1 MAIGFNLVPAD
12 IRVPGQYIEI
22 DNSKAYRGLSGI
34 PTKVLVIGQKLA
46 SGTQAPL
53 EPVLVTR
60 ADQAVKM
67 FGKGSQLAHMM
78 EKFLNANSYTPVYAI
93 AQVDD
98 GAAVAATGSITFAG
112 PASAAGTLNLYIG
125 GRRVRTLVTAA
136 QTAAQVATALIS
148 AINANAD
155 LPVTAVI
162 DGVNT
167 AKVNITARNKGEVGN
182 TLDLRF
188 NYYQDQTLPA
198 GLTAAIAAM
207 AGGTGNPDVTDVIDA
222 IGDDVWYTDFVMPY
236 TDSSNLAA
244 MEEELTDRF
253 GPLKMI
259 DGHLFTGHYASHA
272 DLVTYGLTK
281 NSPHCTTMGGHKL
294 PTPPYEFAAALAGIS
309 AYQMKID
316 PARPLQTLIVPGVL
330 PPAPDD
336 RFNME
341 ERNILLY
348 NGISTFRVDT
358 GGNVV
363 IERVVTNYRENSFGA
378 IDPSYLDIET
388 LKTLTYLRFDTRNFI
403 ALQYPRYKLADDGT
417 RFGRGQN
424 VVTPSVIRASLIARF
439 RLWEEV
445 GLVENIEQF
454 KEDLIVERDVNDPN
468 RINALIPPDIINQFR
483 VFAGLV
489 QYRL

>member
-12 IRVPGQYIEI
+12 TRVPGQYIEI
-22 DNSKAYRGLSGI
+22 NNSKAYRGLSGI

-53 EPVLVTR
+53 KPVLVTR
-60 ADQAVKM
+60 ADQAAAL

-78 EKFLNANSYTPVYAI
+78 EKFLKANSYTPVYAI
-93 AQVDD
+93 AQADD
-98 GAAVAATGSITFAG
+98 GAAAAAAGSLTFGG

-136 QTAAQVATALIS
+136 QTAAQVATALS
-148 AINANAD
+148 GAINADTD
-155 LPVTAVI
+155 LPVTAAI

-188 NYYQDQTLPA
+188 NYFQDQTLPA
-198 GLTAAIAAM
+198 GLTVTVAAM
-207 AGGTGNPDVTDVIDA
+207 SGGTGNPDVTDVIDA

-236 TDSSNLAA
+236 TDSSNLAV
-244 MEEELTDRF
+244 MEEELTERF

-259 DGHLFTGHYASHA
+259 DGHLFTGYYASHA
-272 DLVTYGLTK
+272 DLVTYRQGK
-281 NSPHCTTMGGHKL
+281 NCPHASTMGGYKL

-309 AYQMKID
+309 AFQMKLD

-330 PPAPDD
+330 PPAPED
-336 RFNME
+336 RFTAE

-348 NGISTFRVDT
+348 NGISTFRVDE

-363 IERVVTNYRENSFGA
+363 IERVITNYRENSFGA
-378 IDPSYLDIET
+378 VDPSYLDIES

-403 ALQYPRYKLADDGT
+403 ALRYPRYKLADDGT

-483 VFAGLV
+483 VFAGLL